1 MKSELPLRLICIDP
15 PALNDGALEFG
26 LQDKQ
31 GTLHAGARL
40 PDGALQFDFALNV
53 QTGDAVKFS
62 GSFAHGTKD
71 APFVYLGLRPAQA
84 GAAWIKRI
92 KVTLKGI
99 TPAMVDDAIAQN
111 KPLQATVSG
120 QGAASVP
127 LLSGWA
133 KQKQA

>member
-1 MKSELPLRLICIDP
+1 MKHELQLRLICINP
-15 PALNDGALEFG
+15 PALPDDSSLEFG

-31 GTLHAGARL
+31 GMLHAGTLL
-40 PDGALQFDFALNV
+40 PDGALQFDFVVSV
-53 QTGDAVKFS
+53 QTDEVLKFS
-62 GSFAHGTKD
+62 GAFAHGTKD

-99 TPAMVDDAIAQN
+99 TPAQVSAAIASRQ
-111 KPLQATVSG
+111 PLQATVSG

-127 LLSGWA
+127 LLQGWA
-133 KQKQA
+133 

>member
-1 MKSELPLRLICIDP
+1 MTRALQLRLICIDP

-31 GTLHAGARL
+31 QALHAGAHL
-40 PDGALQFDFALNV
+40 PDGALQFDLVVQV
-53 QTGDAVKFS
+53 QTEDAVKF
-62 GSFAHGTKD
+62 GGAFVHGAKD
-71 APFVYLGLRPAQA
+71 APFVYLGLRPVQA

-99 TPAMVDDAIAQN
+99 TPVMVNAAIESNQ
-111 KPLQATVSG
+111 PLQVTVSG

-127 LLSGWA
+127 LLKGWA
-133 KQKQA
+133 IA